1 MSCYFRHLKDV
12 FQEAGI
18 EVTPA
23 NKRQLD
29 QAVHRMMGVHYK
41 DCPQTWQKLKEELAR
56 NGQKRQELI
65 QGLQAAVQQTGL
77 RG

>member
-1 MSCYFRHLKDV
+1 MSCYLGHLKDL

-29 QAVHRMMGVHYK
+29 QAVHRIMGVEYK
-41 DCPQTWQKLKEELAR
+41 DCPMTWKKLKEELGGDA
-56 NGQKRQELI
+56 QKRQELV
-65 QGLQAAVQQTGL
+65 QKLQAAVQ
-77 RG
+77 